1 MSYLIIAVGV
11 GLIIFFFILRATSV
25 LDTADGTIIVII
37 ISFLMELT
45 VIIMLFVLFVRDIK
59 DEQYDNLKIIG
70 EVILTFNLDWKLFKN
85 EKSGW

>member
-1 MSYLIIAVGV
+1 M
-11 GLIIFFFILRATSV
+11 LIIFGFILRATSV
-25 LDTADGTIIVII
+25 LDRADGTIIVII

-70 EVILTFNLDWKLFKN
+70 EV
-85 EKSGW
+85 